1 MPNYLDVEPD
11 QLRAIAEQHG
21 LAAANI
27 RKWGEIP
34 HQWLADFEPTYGMI
48 ADPVRAA
55 LVDYYNRRHDTAERL
70 AANHE
75 RSRDELIAAARALE
89 AADQSGGHRI
99 GGAGDGFGD
108 AVPRVGPTPGAPT
121 DHTPPVGDSG
131 DTPST
136 NGTQRLPRPS
146 IAPDVAGAPG
156 VPDGDVGRSDQ
167 PLPPSVSSVP
177 QASDAGSTGIAA
189 PGGAIPHSVS
199 GSEPDIGDRTD
210 AAPAVDGS
218 SSTTGMTAGM
228 AGDSDSAASAVGG
241 LGAPPVLEPLP
252 ANVAGDAAGMATGMP
267 APLATGPFVSM
278 AHASEN
284 RRRLSSLVVGGQVG
298 EDLALARTLL
308 AATLAAVAE
317 SAHGLEWAVAVMR
330 TPIGPI
336 VLLTSTEG
344 RGWLPSGL
352 FLPSEVTLPW
362 KWDAVLDNAARR
374 ATAAL
379 ESTADPARMLAE
391 FGSVGRLRSA
401 RISAMVS
408 SAAIS
413 DDLFAILG
421 DDAAVEGGVSPAES
435 AVDFTTPGV
444 GLVDRLELAGS
455 SELLLQADAVPE
467 NEIRAKCL
475 ELARVADARVRAA
488 VPHIGGEFP
497 AQRAARQ
504 QIFDAMHAGRPV
516 PAIWLEEILAA
527 DSRTA
532 AELRSRQTGT
542 SYAPPGGLPSDVS
555 SAEALRAIVFERRAN
570 ELLLLAAVGEPGR
583 QTLRDALYAYGQ
595 IADHPQLPAV
605 ARVTV
610 EATDT
615 ALAYPH
621 AGMTRDAGT
630 DSHGVSVSPIGS
642 DGAPPRI
649 TELLNGSAG
658 SKGSSEQRS
667 A

>member
-70 AANHE
+70 ATNHE

-89 AADQSGGHRI
+89 AADQSGRHRI

-121 DHTPPVGDSG
+121 DHTAPVGDSG

-136 NGTQRLPRPS
+136 NGTQPLPRPS
-146 IAPDVAGAPG
+146 IEPDAAGAPG
-156 VPDGDVGRSDQ
+156 APDGDVGRSDQ

-177 QASDAGSTGIAA
+177 QASDTASTGITA
-189 PGGAIPHSVS
+189 PGGTIPHSVS
-199 GSEPDIGDRTD
+199 GSEPDSGDRAD
-210 AAPAVDGS
+210 AVLAVDGS
-218 SSTTGMTAGM
+218 SSTPGMVGM
-228 AGDSDSAASAVGG
+228 AGDSGSAASAVGG

-252 ANVAGDAAGMATGMP
+252 ANAAGDAAGMATGMP
-267 APLATGPFVSM
+267 APLATGPFASV

-284 RRRLSSLVVGGQVG
+284 RRRLPSLVVGGQIG

-336 VLLTSTEG
+336 ILLTSTEG

-408 SAAIS
+408 STAIS

-421 DDAAVEGGVSPAES
+421 EDVAVEGGVSPAES

-444 GLVDRLELAGS
+444 GLVDRLTLAGS

-488 VPHIGGEFP
+488 VPHIGGGFP
-497 AQRAARQ
+497 AYRAARQ

-532 AELRSRQTGT
+532 AELRSRQMGI
-542 SYAPPGGLPSDVS
+542 SYAPPGGPPSDVS
-555 SAEALRAIVFERRAN
+555 SAETLRAMVFERRAN
-570 ELLLLAAVGEPGR
+570 ELLSLAVAGEPDR
-583 QTLRDALYAYGQ
+583 QTLRDALYVYGQ

-615 ALAYPH
+615 ALAHPH
-621 AGMTRDAGT
+621 AGRTRDAGT